1 MTTEMESAEIFVDS
15 ERALPHL
22 EKGGYDGDR
31 NLASVGET
39 VKVSYF
45 LVALPC

>member
-1 MTTEMESAEIFVDS
+1 MTTETKSSKILVDM
-15 ERALPHL
+15 ERALPYL

-31 NLASVGET
+31 NLASVGKT
-39 VKVSYF
+39 VEVLYF